1 MFEKNKLV
9 NKMKIE
15 GKENNEK
22 RINTN
27 NKVSL
32 RMEVGE
38 DE

>member
-1 MFEKNKLV
+1 MFERKKLV

-15 GKENNEK
+15 GKENYEK

-27 NKVSL
+27 NKESL